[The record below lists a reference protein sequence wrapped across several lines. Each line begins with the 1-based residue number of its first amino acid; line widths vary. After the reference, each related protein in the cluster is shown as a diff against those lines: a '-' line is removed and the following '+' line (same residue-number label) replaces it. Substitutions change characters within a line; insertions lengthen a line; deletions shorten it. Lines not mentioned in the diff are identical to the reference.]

1 MVEVDIRHWAVLIG
15 INFYVEDRCLQ
26 GCVRDAETVKQYLE
40 AGSKSVDIVLLSAT
54 MPLHKRSRHPIE
66 EPEFWP
72 TSRNVVSSLKRVLLR
87 AQAGDFVYIH
97 YSGHGTQTP
106 NPAQLERNNSGEL
119 ALVLFED
126 NEIGSSYLRGRH
138 LANALRKMVEKGLL
152 VTLVLDCCFSGSIVR
167 HDNEHGCDTRSVD
180 YKSYVDAQYLAGN
193 ESEFI
198 GSPGNVR
205 DSQVE
210 SDWLIS
216 PHGYTILSACGPYEK
231 AWELEIEGLRRG
243 ALTYFLID
251 ALSVLKGKGVELT
264 HQSLYQCMRTKF
276 HVSWPQQTPMAFGN
290 NCLSFFSKLSVM
302 PDIAFISLHRTS
314 DGRLCLDAGQ
324 AHGVQKGDEYAIYP
338 FDWSESDPDK
348 SNKVCGTFRVDEVRC
363 LTSDLLEVEPGTA
376 INQTTIG
383 WKAKRITHFSPWKM
397 YVRLTGIIDNQEL
410 WLKAA
415 EANPFLRFVAE
426 NEKKQPCIF
435 NVTVNERN
443 EYEILNCSYKKTP
456 SLPNI
461 ALDIDGASRRV
472 INILQH
478 IATFK
483 YFEGLEN
490 RTPNALFE
498 SSFSL
503 LPDLVA
509 GAPGSL
515 RVKDSEKWG
524 FTVEN
529 SGLNPLYLAI
539 FNFTPS
545 WQISNL
551 VSDSGGGEFLVVPP
565 REGEAKGKKRLRLQ
579 MKVPQAIRLRGENQC
594 EDIVKI
600 FITNRPTSFPSMI
613 LPDISIH
620 ITDLETPV
628 RGSGDQLSTVISD
641 LTRGFCD
648 QGDDLVH
655 ERWATR
661 NFIIIT
667 VAE

>member
-1 MVEVDIRHWAVLIG
+1 
-15 INFYVEDRCLQ
+15 
-26 GCVRDAETVKQYLE
+26 
-40 AGSKSVDIVLLSAT
+40 
-54 MPLHKRSRHPIE
+54 
-66 EPEFWP
+66 
-72 TSRNVVSSLKRVLLR
+72 
-87 AQAGDFVYIH
+87 
-97 YSGHGTQTP
+97 
-106 NPAQLERNNSGEL
+106 
-119 ALVLFED
+119 
-126 NEIGSSYLRGRH
+126 
-138 LANALRKMVEKGLL
+138 
-152 VTLVLDCCFSGSIVR
+152 
-167 HDNEHGCDTRSVD
+167 
-180 YKSYVDAQYLAGN
+180 
-193 ESEFI
+193 
-198 GSPGNVR
+198 
-205 DSQVE
+205 
-210 SDWLIS
+210 
-216 PHGYTILSACGPYEK
+216 
-231 AWELEIEGLRRG
+231 
-243 ALTYFLID
+243 
-251 ALSVLKGKGVELT
+251 
-264 HQSLYQCMRTKF
+264 
-276 HVSWPQQTPMAFGN
+276 
-290 NCLSFFSKLSVM
+290 
-302 PDIAFISLHRTS
+302 
-314 DGRLCLDAGQ
+314 
-324 AHGVQKGDEYAIYP
+324 
-338 FDWSESDPDK
+338 
-348 SNKVCGTFRVDEVRC
+348 
-363 LTSDLLEVEPGTA
+363 
-376 INQTTIG
+376 
-383 WKAKRITHFSPWKM
+383 M
-397 YVRLTGIIDNQEL
+397 YVRLTGIIDNQEQ

-415 EANPFLRFVAE
+415 EAHPFLRLVAE

-443 EYEILNCSYKKTP
+443 EYEILNCSYEKTP

-515 RVKDSEKWG
+515 HVKDGEKWG

-529 SGLNPLYLAI
+529 SGLKPLYLAI

-641 LTRGFCD
+641 LTRGFRD